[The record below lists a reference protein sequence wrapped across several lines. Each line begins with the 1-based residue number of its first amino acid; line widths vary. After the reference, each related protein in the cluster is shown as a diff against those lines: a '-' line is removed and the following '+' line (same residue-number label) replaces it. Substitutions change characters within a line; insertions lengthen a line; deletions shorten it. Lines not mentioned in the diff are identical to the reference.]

1 MVYDLP
7 MARTN
12 IVLDDRLI
20 AKAMRVTGARS
31 KREAV
36 DVALRMLVQ
45 QRETYAGLRALRGR
59 LHWEGDVSAGRRN
72 RV

>member
-1 MVYDLP
+1 

-20 AKAMRVTGARS
+20 AKAMRMTGART

-36 DVALRMLVQ
+36 DVALRALVEE
-45 QRETYAGLRALRGR
+45 RETHVALRALRGR
-59 LHWEGDVSAGRRN
+59 LRWEGDAASLRRN

>member
-1 MVYDLP
+1 

-20 AKAMRVTGARS
+20 AKAMRVTGART

-36 DVALRMLVQ
+36 DVALRVLVQ
-45 QRETYAGLRALRGR
+45 QRETYSGLQALRGR
-59 LHWEGDVSAGRRN
+59 LHWEGDVSVGRRN

>member
-1 MVYDLP
+1 MG
-7 MARTN
+7 RTN
-12 IVLDDRLI
+12 IVLDDALI

-36 DVALRMLVQ
+36 DIALKSLVQ
-45 QRETYAGLRALRGR
+45 QRETYARLRALRGR
-59 LHWEGDVSAGRRN
+59 LHWEGDLKSLRRN

>member
-1 MVYDLP
+1 

-20 AKAMRVTGARS
+20 AKAMRVTGART

-36 DVALRMLVQ
+36 DVALRALVQ
-45 QRETYAGLRALRGR
+45 QRETYAALRALRGR
-59 LHWEGDVSAGRRN
+59 LHWEGDPSAGRRN